1 MQKTASDLQQ
11 RWCATLGLNLEP
23 KCSSPI
29 RCHHLFKTF
38 YAGPAGWT
46 EQQLP
51 DGTIVWTAPSGRTY
65 TTPLLSV
72 SREYHNSDETHSKRG
87 WTHWD
92 AIGPFA
98 QVSAGLQPNPRTH
111 LDALRRPES
120 TSQAEY
126 AGSIPVIGSTL
137 NWADAVRT
145 VQLAGLGVTGCH
157 KSI

>member
-1 MQKTASDLQQ
+1 M
-11 RWCATLGLNLEP
+11 RVGVLEVAV
-23 KCSSPI
+23 SPNHRI
-29 RCHHLFKTF
+29 KRTSPNRCHHLFKTF
-38 YAGPAGWT
+38 YSGPVGWT

-51 DGTIVWTAPSGRTY
+51 DGTIVWTSPSGRTY

-72 SREYHNSDETHSKRG
+72 SREYHNSDETHSKRA

-126 AGSIPVIGSTL
+126 AGSIPVIDSKFMQ
-137 NWADAVRT
+137 VRCFSK
-145 VQLAGLGVTGCH
+145 AE
-157 KSI
+157 KR

>member
-51 DGTIVWTAPSGRTY
+51 DGTIVWTSPSGRTY

-72 SREYHNSDETHSKRG
+72 SR
-87 WTHWD
+87 
-92 AIGPFA
+92 
-98 QVSAGLQPNPRTH
+98 
-111 LDALRRPES
+111 
-120 TSQAEY
+120 
-126 AGSIPVIGSTL
+126 
-137 NWADAVRT
+137 
-145 VQLAGLGVTGCH
+145 
-157 KSI
+157 